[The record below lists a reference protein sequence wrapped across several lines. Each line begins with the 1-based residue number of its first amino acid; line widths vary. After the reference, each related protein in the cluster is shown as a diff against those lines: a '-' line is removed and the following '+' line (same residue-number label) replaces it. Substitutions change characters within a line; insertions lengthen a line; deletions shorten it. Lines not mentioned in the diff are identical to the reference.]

1 MLTADA
7 TPEAEQRSKEAGAD
21 LFLTKPIDS
30 KKLLAHIA
38 VISNQ
43 LAELQPDVTETAIQD
58 ESKEALIN
66 HRHLQDLEALGGGA
80 HFMADLVEG
89 FSMDGR
95 KHLTIINRSWSDDY
109 YQYRESLHALKGT
122 STELGAQRLSS
133 LCREAEQL
141 KPDQIN
147 SDEMQGLVQEI
158 NQVFE
163 DTLSGL
169 KSALQTEAHQTSQ

>member
-1 MLTADA
+1 MLGKLGHHVLLADNGEIAMDIISDRHDDIDLMILDMNMPEYSGAEILKAMRFIDSSRKIPSIMLTADA

-89 FSMDGR
+89 FQTWM
-95 KHLTIINRSWSDDY
+95 
-109 YQYRESLHALKGT
+109 
-122 STELGAQRLSS
+122 
-133 LCREAEQL
+133 AEN
-141 KPDQIN
+141 I
-147 SDEMQGLVQEI
+147 
-158 NQVFE
+158 
-163 DTLSGL
+163 
-169 KSALQTEAHQTSQ
+169 